1 MSPLLKKND
10 MSKNLRK
17 YCFVS
22 GLLALVVMLF
32 VYLCHGNTLLF
43 GDLTVLRMDLYH
55 QYGPLYAE
63 LYDRITEGYS
73 LVYSWTSG
81 AGGSFLGNLFNYC
94 CSPFALILLFVGH
107 KNMPEAI
114 AIMILLKAITSSV
127 TFTYYVNK
135 TNRSVDRLS
144 IPFGLMYAFCSYFV
158 AYSWNIMWLD
168 AMAIFPLVMLGIEN
182 IIQKKN
188 PALYI
193 FAMTYTMITNYY
205 MAYMVCILSVIYFI
219 YYYFG
224 RYEFSA
230 KLSYKVKAEQELAV
244 PENIE
249 QNPESIEEIGT
260 ITENKVENVS
270 TEENNTEFE
279 QFSETEPKI
288 EENIITAP
296 RVEKLKHKK
305 KRDFKNNRFF
315 VTGCTFAFSSFLCF
329 MLSAFALL
337 PIYYCLQSSS
347 ATSASFPDSM
357 KTYFNIFD
365 FIANHLPAV
374 ETTIRSSGDI
384 VLPNAYCGLLT
395 VILLPLYFLNSKI
408 KGSQKVAAACIL
420 GVFYLSFSVNYLNFM
435 WHGFHFPNDLP
446 YRFSFAYSFILLTLA
461 YKAITNISD
470 FKNKT
475 FITVGMSVLAF
486 DVLLDKFGSKN
497 VGTFTIVL
505 TIVLTVVYVI
515 ILGLFNSSRY
525 VKKSVVSLLTF
536 AIIVELCVAN
546 TANYAMAQPKD
557 AYTSDYD
564 NYQSISQTVEE
575 SETELFYRTE
585 LSKLRTRMDPSWY
598 GYNGVS
604 AFSSMAY
611 EHVAKIMEK
620 LGLFGNDINSY
631 TYYPQT
637 PIFNS
642 MFSIK
647 YIYDNSSDLLN
658 EGPCY
663 NFVTDNED
671 FSAYEYNY
679 YLPLAF
685 SVDAAVEDW
694 DMSSSNPFSV
704 QNSFM
709 YSATGIEDVLE
720 SAEVTEISTSNI
732 NNVSTDTVN
741 NSVAFSVNKTS
752 AGSEGTV
759 TLYIDVIEDGYYYV
773 YSGSTKL
780 SNVTVNADNFSYSYT
795 SSAIQPFTIDVGYQ
809 TAGSRISV
817 ELTVDKANDSASLSF
832 CAAKLNLEKFE
843 EAYDIIKSNGTVNLT
858 SFDETSMEGTIKV
871 NNSDAFLYTSIPY
884 DNAWEIVVDGVVL
897 EYYDETTDASTDGK
911 IIAVGNALIGFDIE
925 KGEHTVSFKYKA
937 KGLTEGILLTVAGA
951 IIVLLV
957 LLYKFYFSKKLYAK
971 GLKLDFIPEPDN
983 FNY

>member
-1 MSPLLKKND
+1 MSPLLKKNE
-10 MSKNLRK
+10 MSKDLRK
-17 YCFVS
+17 YCLVS
-22 GLLALVVMLF
+22 GALALLIMLI

-43 GDLTVLRMDLYH
+43 GERTVLRMDLYH

-81 AGGSFLGNLFNYC
+81 AGSSFLGNLFNYC
-94 CSPFALILLFVGH
+94 SSPFALVLLLVGH

-114 AIMILLKAITSSV
+114 AVMILLKAVTSSV
-127 TFTYYVNK
+127 SFTYYVNK
-135 TNRSVDRLS
+135 TNRCVNKLSV
-144 IPFGLMYAFCSYFV
+144 PFGLMYAFCSYFV

-182 IIQKKN
+182 IIQKKK

-224 RYEFSA
+224 RYELSA
-230 KLSYKVKAEQELAV
+230 KLSNKLKAQKEAV
-244 PENIE
+244 EISKENSLDNIE
-249 QNPESIEEIGT
+249 QLDTANENIPESEL
-260 ITENKVENVS
+260 S
-270 TEENNTEFE
+270 TEAVNEFS
-279 QFSETEPKI
+279 QFDEAAAELETEQPQIPVARK
-288 EENIITAP
+288 
-296 RVEKLKHKK
+296 EKKRK
-305 KRDFKNNRFF
+305 KRDFRNNRFF
-315 VTGCTFAFSSFLCF
+315 VTGCTFAISSFICF

-337 PIYYCLQSSS
+337 PVYFCLQSSS
-347 ATSASFPDSM
+347 ATSATFPDSL

-420 GVFYLSFSVNYLNFM
+420 GIFYLSFSINYLNFM

-446 YRFSFAYSFILLTLA
+446 YRFSFAYSFILLSLA
-461 YKAITNISD
+461 YKALINIQD

-475 FITVGMSVLAF
+475 FVTVGMGVLAF
-486 DVLLDKFGSKN
+486 AVLLDKFGSKN

-505 TIVLTVVYVI
+505 TIVLTVIYVV
-515 ILGLFNSSRY
+515 ILGLFNSKRY
-525 VKKSVVSLLTF
+525 LKKSVVSLLTF
-536 AIIVELCVAN
+536 AVVVELCVAN
-546 TANYAMAQPKD
+546 TANYTMAQPKD

-575 SETELFYRTE
+575 NETELFYRTE

-620 LGLFGNDINSY
+620 LGMFGNNINSY

-647 YIYDNSSDLLN
+647 YLYDNSSDLLN
-658 EGPCY
+658 DGQYY
-663 NFVTDNED
+663 NFITENDD
-671 FSAYEYNY
+671 FAAYEYKY

-685 SVDAAVEDW
+685 SVDASVEDW
-694 DMSSSNPFSV
+694 NMSSGNPFEV
-704 QNSFM
+704 QNNFI

-720 SAEVTEISTSNI
+720 AAEVTEISTSNI
-732 NNVSTDTVN
+732 DYVN
-741 NSVAFSVNKTS
+741 PESVNGSVAFSVNKTS
-752 AGSEGTV
+752 SGSEGKI
-759 TLYIDVIEDGYYYV
+759 TLYIDVNEDGHYYI
-773 YSGSTKL
+773 YSGSTRL
-780 SNVTVNADNFSYSYT
+780 SNVAVNADNFSYSYA
-795 SSAIQPFTIDVGYQ
+795 SSAIQPFTVDVGYQ
-809 TAGSRISV
+809 IAGSRISV
-817 ELTVDKANDSASLSF
+817 ELTLDQSNDSASVSF

-843 EAYDIIKSNGTVNLT
+843 EAYDIIKSNGTINLT

-871 NNSDAFLYTSIPY
+871 SNDNALLYTSIPY
-884 DNAWEIVVDGVVL
+884 DTSWEVLVDGVAL
-897 EYYDETTDASTDGK
+897 EYYNEETDASSDGK
-911 IIAVGNALIGFDIE
+911 IIAVGDALIGFE
-925 KGEHTVSFKYKA
+925 LSEGEHTVSFKYNA
-937 KGLTEGILLTVAGA
+937 KGLSEGIMLTVAGV
-951 IIVLLV
+951 IILLLA
-957 LLYKFYFSKKLYAK
+957 LLYKFYFSKKLRAK
-971 GLKLDFIPEPDN
+971 GVKLDFIPEPDN

>member
-1 MSPLLKKND
+1 MSPLLKKDD
-10 MSKNLRK
+10 MSKDLRK
-17 YCFVS
+17 YCFLS
-22 GLLALVVMLF
+22 GILALVVMLF

-43 GDLTVLRMDLYH
+43 GDRTVLRMDLYH

-94 CSPFALILLFVGH
+94 CSPFALILLLVGH

-114 AIMILLKAITSSV
+114 AIMILLKAVTSSV
-127 TFTYYVNK
+127 AFTYYVNK
-135 TNRSVDRLS
+135 TNRCVNKLSV
-144 IPFGLMYAFCSYFV
+144 PFGLLYAFCSYFV

-182 IIQKKN
+182 IIQKKK

-219 YYYFG
+219 YYFFG
-224 RYEFSA
+224 RYELAS
-230 KLSYKVKAEQELAV
+230 KLSVRIKAEKEAALLQENVAETV
-244 PENIE
+244 E
-249 QNPESIEEIGT
+249 QT
-260 ITENKVENVS
+260 DAVENAADGALAAEIS
-270 TEENNTEFE
+270 EEFS
-279 QFSETEPKI
+279 QFSEAEQII
-288 EENIITAP
+288 EVGNQTPAAKPE
-296 RVEKLKHKK
+296 HKRRK
-305 KRDFKNNRFF
+305 KRDFRNNRFF

-337 PIYYCLQSSS
+337 PVYFCLQSSS
-347 ATSASFPDSM
+347 ATSEAFPDSL
-357 KTYFNIFD
+357 KTYFNMFD

-395 VILLPLYFLNSKI
+395 VMLLPLYFLNSKI

-420 GVFYLSFSVNYLNFM
+420 GLFYLSFSINYINFI

-461 YKAITNISD
+461 YKAIINISD
-470 FKNKT
+470 YKNKT
-475 FITVGMSVLAF
+475 FITIGMCIIAF
-486 DVLLDKFGSKN
+486 VVLLDKFGSKN
-497 VGTFTIVL
+497 VGTLTIVL

-515 ILGLFNSSRY
+515 ILGLFNSNRY

-536 AIIVELCVAN
+536 AVIVELCVAN
-546 TANYAMAQPKD
+546 TGNYTMAQPKD
-557 AYTSDYD
+557 AYASDYD

-575 SETELFYRTE
+575 NETDLFYRTE

-611 EHVAKIMEK
+611 EHVAKLMDK
-620 LGLFGNDINSY
+620 LGMFGNNINSY

-637 PIFNS
+637 PVFNS
-642 MFSIK
+642 MFAMK
-647 YIYDNSSDLLN
+647 YIYDTDSDLIN
-658 EGPCY
+658 EGPY
-663 NFVTDNED
+663 YSYITENENFT
-671 FSAYEYNY
+671 AYKYKY

-685 SVDAAVEDW
+685 SVNADVENW
-694 DMSSSNPFSV
+694 DTTAGNPFEV
-704 QNSFM
+704 QNNFI

-720 SAEVTEISTSNI
+720 NVDVTEVSTSNI
-732 NNVSTDTVN
+732 NYVGPESVN
-741 NSVAFSVNKTS
+741 NSNSFYVNKTS
-752 AGSEGTV
+752 AGSEGTI
-759 TLYIDVIEDGYYYV
+759 TLYIDVVEDGHYYV
-773 YSGSTKL
+773 YSGSTRL
-780 SNVTVNADNFSYSYT
+780 SKIVVNADDFSYSYV
-795 SSAIQPFTIDVGYQ
+795 SSAIEPFTVDVGYQ

-817 ELTVDKANDSASLSF
+817 EFTVDKANDGGNLSF
-832 CAAKLNLEKFE
+832 CAARLNLEKFE
-843 EAYDIIKSNGTVNLT
+843 EAYDIINANGTINLT
-858 SFDETSMEGTIKV
+858 SFDETAMEGTIKV

-884 DNAWEIVVDGVVL
+884 DKSWEVLVDGVAL
-897 EYYDETTDASTDGK
+897 EHYDETTDTSTDGK
-911 IIAVGNALIGFDIE
+911 IIAVGDALIGFE
-925 KGEHTVSFKYKA
+925 LSEGEHTVSFKYNA
-937 KGLTEGILLTVAGA
+937 KGLSVGIMLTVAGA
-951 IIVLLV
+951 IILLLV
-957 LLYKFYFSKKLYAK
+957 LLYKFYFAKKLRAK
-971 GLKLDFIPEPDN
+971 GIKLDFIPEPDN

>member
-1 MSPLLKKND
+1 MSPLLNKSK
-10 MSKNLRK
+10 MSKDLRT
-17 YCFVS
+17 YCIAS
-22 GLLALVVMLF
+22 GVLALIVMLF
-32 VYLCHGNTLLF
+32 VYLCHGNTLVF
-43 GDLTVLRMDLYH
+43 GDRTVLRMDLYH

-94 CSPFALILLFVGH
+94 CSPFALVLLLLGH

-114 AIMILLKAITSSV
+114 ALMILLKAVTSSV

-135 TNRSVDRLS
+135 TNRSANKLS
-144 IPFGLMYAFCSYFV
+144 VPFGLMYAFCSYFV

-168 AMAIFPLVMLGIEN
+168 AMAIFPIVMLGVEN
-182 IIQKKN
+182 IIQKKK

-205 MAYMVCILSVIYFI
+205 MAYMVCILSVIYFL

-224 RYEFSA
+224 RYEIVS
-230 KLSYKVKAEQELAV
+230 KLSSKKNDVQEVLVSENAVQPEECFEQID
-244 PENIE
+244 PDSEN
-249 QNPESIEEIGT
+249 S
-260 ITENKVENVS
+260 VETVCAS
-270 TEENNTEFE
+270 DEFE
-279 QFSETEPKI
+279 QFSVPEQEGA
-288 EENIITAP
+288 ENSIQAP
-296 RVEKLKHKK
+296 SVAAVKK
-305 KRDFKNNRFF
+305 KERFDFKNNRFF

-337 PIYYCLQSSS
+337 PIYFCLQSSS
-347 ATSASFPDSM
+347 ATSASFPDSL

-374 ETTIRSSGDI
+374 ETTIRSSGDV
-384 VLPNAYCGLLT
+384 VLPNVYCGMLS

-420 GVFYLSFSVNYLNFM
+420 GLFYLSFCINYLNFI

-446 YRFSFAYSFILLTLA
+446 YRFSFAYSFILLSLA
-461 YKAITNISD
+461 YKAIINID
-470 FKNKT
+470 EFKNKT
-475 FITVGMSVLAF
+475 FITVGMGALAF
-486 DVLLDKFGSKN
+486 AVLLDKFGSKN
-497 VGTFTIVL
+497 VDTLTVVL
-505 TIVLTVVYVI
+505 TIVMTIVYVV

-536 AIIVELCVAN
+536 AVIVELCVAN
-546 TANYAMAQPKD
+546 TGNYTMAQPKD

-564 NYQSISQTVEE
+564 NYQSITQEVEE
-575 SETELFYRTE
+575 SDTDLFYRTE

-611 EHVAKIMEK
+611 EHVAKIMDK
-620 LGLFGNDINSY
+620 LGMFGNNINSY

-647 YIYDNSSDLLN
+647 YIYDNDSDMLN

-663 NFVTDNED
+663 NYITENDD
-671 FSAYEYNY
+671 FAAYEYNY

-685 SVDAAVEDW
+685 SVNEDVEYW
-694 DMSSSNPFSV
+694 ETSSGNPFAV
-704 QNSFM
+704 QNNFI

-720 SAEVTEISTSNI
+720 DVDVAEISTSNI
-732 NNVSTDTVN
+732 NYIAPESVNSSVS
-741 NSVAFSVNKTS
+741 FSVNKTS
-752 AGSEGTV
+752 SGSDGTV
-759 TLYIDVIEDGYYYV
+759 TLYIDVIEDGHYYV
-773 YSGSTKL
+773 YTGSTRL
-780 SNVTVNADNFSYSYT
+780 SKVSVNADDFSYSYA
-795 SSAIQPFTIDVGYQ
+795 SSAIEPFTLDVGYQ
-809 TAGSRISV
+809 TAGARISV
-817 ELTVDKANDSASLSF
+817 ELTVDKANDSANISF
-832 CAAKLNLEKFE
+832 SAAKLNLQKFE
-843 EAYDIIKSNGTVNLT
+843 EAYDIIKANGTVNLT
-858 SFDETSMEGTIKV
+858 SFDETSMEGTINV
-871 NNSDAFLYTSIPY
+871 TNSDAFIYTSIPY
-884 DNAWEIVVDGVVL
+884 DKSWEIFVDGVAL
-897 EYYDETTDASTDGK
+897 EYYDEETDVSSEGK
-911 IIAVGNALIGFDIE
+911 IIAVGDALIGFDIAE
-925 KGEHTVSFKYKA
+925 GEHTISFRYNA
-937 KGLTEGILLTVAGA
+937 KGLNIGIALTVAGVT
-951 IIVLLV
+951 ILLLA
-957 LLYKFYFSKKLYAK
+957 LLYKLCFSKKLRAK
-971 GLKLDFIPEPDN
+971 GIKSDFIPEPDN

>member
-10 MSKNLRK
+10 MSKDLRK
-17 YCFVS
+17 YCITS

-43 GDLTVLRMDLYH
+43 GERTVLRMDLYH

-81 AGGSFLGNLFNYC
+81 AGSSFLGNLFNYC

-114 AIMILLKAITSSV
+114 ALMILLKAVTSSV
-127 TFTYYVNK
+127 SFTYYINK
-135 TNRSVDRLS
+135 TNRCVNRLS

-182 IIQKKN
+182 IIQKKK

-230 KLSYKVKAEQELAV
+230 KLSNKLKAQKEEAEISQE
-244 PENIE
+244 N
-249 QNPESIEEIGT
+249 T
-260 ITENKVENVS
+260 VENVEKITVVNENT
-270 TEENNTEFE
+270 TENELSQNTENEFSQFDASVTEAEAE
-279 QFSETEPKI
+279 QSQ
-288 EENIITAP
+288 TAVNKKAKK
-296 RVEKLKHKK
+296 RK
-305 KRDFKNNRFF
+305 KRDFRNNRFF

-337 PIYYCLQSSS
+337 PVYFCLQSSS
-347 ATSASFPDSM
+347 ATSEAFPDSL

-374 ETTIRSSGDI
+374 ATTIRSSGDI
-384 VLPNAYCGLLT
+384 VLPNVYCGMLT

-420 GVFYLSFSVNYLNFM
+420 GLFYISFSINYLNFM

-461 YKAITNISD
+461 YKAIINIED

-475 FITVGMSVLAF
+475 FITVGMGAF
-486 DVLLDKFGSKN
+486 AFAVLLDKFGSKN
-497 VGTFTIVL
+497 VETFTVVL
-505 TIVLTVVYVI
+505 TIVLTVIYVV
-515 ILGLFNSSRY
+515 ILGLFNSKRY
-525 VKKSVVSLLTF
+525 LRKSVVSLLTF
-536 AIIVELCVAN
+536 AVIVELCVAN
-546 TANYAMAQPKD
+546 TANYTMAQPKD

-575 SETELFYRTE
+575 DETELFYRTE

-620 LGLFGNDINSY
+620 LGMFGNNINSY

-647 YIYDNSSDLLN
+647 YLYDNSSDLLN
-658 EGPCY
+658 EGQY
-663 NFVTDNED
+663 YSFITENDD
-671 FSAYEYNY
+671 FSAYEYKY

-685 SVDAAVEDW
+685 SVDAAVADW
-694 DMSSSNPFSV
+694 DMSSGNPFDV
-704 QNSFM
+704 QNSFI

-720 SAEVTEISTSNI
+720 PAEVTEISTSNI
-732 NNVSTDTVN
+732 DYVN
-741 NSVAFSVNKTS
+741 PESVNGSVAFSVNKTS
-752 AGSEGTV
+752 SGSEGKI
-759 TLYIDVIEDGYYYV
+759 TLYIDVNEAGHYYI
-773 YSGSTKL
+773 YSGSTRL
-780 SNVTVNADNFSYSYT
+780 SNVAVNADDFSYSYA
-795 SSAIQPFTIDVGYQ
+795 SSAIQPFTVDVGYQ
-809 TAGSRISV
+809 TAGARISV
-817 ELTVDKANDSASLSF
+817 ELTLDQANDNASVSF

-843 EAYDIIKSNGTVNLT
+843 EAYDIIKSNGTINLI

-871 NNSDAFLYTSIPY
+871 NNDNAFLYTSIPY
-884 DNAWEIVVDGVVL
+884 DTSWEVIVDGVAL
-897 EYYDETTDASTDGK
+897 EYYNEETDASSDGK
-911 IIAVGNALIGFDIE
+911 IIAVGDALIGFE
-925 KGEHTVSFKYKA
+925 LSEGEHTVSFKYNA
-937 KGLTEGILLTVAGA
+937 KGLSEGIMLTVAGV
-951 IIVLLV
+951 IILLLA
-957 LLYKFYFSKKLYAK
+957 LLYKFYFSEKLRAK
-971 GLKLDFIPEPDN
+971 GVKLDFIPEPDN

>member
-10 MSKNLRK
+10 MSKDLRK
-17 YCFVS
+17 YCITS

-43 GDLTVLRMDLYH
+43 GERTVLRMDLYH

-81 AGGSFLGNLFNYC
+81 AGSSFLGNLFNYC

-114 AIMILLKAITSSV
+114 ALMILLKAVTSSV
-127 TFTYYVNK
+127 SFTYYINK
-135 TNRSVDRLS
+135 TNRCVNRLS

-182 IIQKKN
+182 IIQKKK

-230 KLSYKVKAEQELAV
+230 KLSNKLKAQKEEAEISQE
-244 PENIE
+244 N
-249 QNPESIEEIGT
+249 T
-260 ITENKVENVS
+260 VENVEKITVVNENT
-270 TEENNTEFE
+270 TENELSQNTENEFSQFDASATEAEAE
-279 QFSETEPKI
+279 QSQ
-288 EENIITAP
+288 TAVNKKVKK
-296 RVEKLKHKK
+296 RK
-305 KRDFKNNRFF
+305 KRDFRNNRFF

-337 PIYYCLQSSS
+337 PVYFCLQSSS
-347 ATSASFPDSM
+347 ATSEAFPDSL

-374 ETTIRSSGDI
+374 ATTIRSSGDI
-384 VLPNAYCGLLT
+384 VLPNVYCGMLT

-420 GVFYLSFSVNYLNFM
+420 GLFYISFSINYLNFM

-461 YKAITNISD
+461 YKAIINIED

-475 FITVGMSVLAF
+475 FITVGMGAF
-486 DVLLDKFGSKN
+486 AFAVLLDKFGSKN
-497 VGTFTIVL
+497 VETFTVVL
-505 TIVLTVVYVI
+505 TIVLTVIYVV
-515 ILGLFNSSRY
+515 ILGLFNSKRY
-525 VKKSVVSLLTF
+525 LRKSVVSLLTF
-536 AIIVELCVAN
+536 AVIVELCVAN
-546 TANYAMAQPKD
+546 TANYTMAQPKD

-575 SETELFYRTE
+575 DETELFYRTE

-620 LGLFGNDINSY
+620 LGMFGNNINSY

-647 YIYDNSSDLLN
+647 YLYDNSSDLLN
-658 EGPCY
+658 EGQY
-663 NFVTDNED
+663 YSFITENDD
-671 FSAYEYNY
+671 FSAYEYKY

-685 SVDAAVEDW
+685 SVDAAVADW
-694 DMSSSNPFSV
+694 DMSSGNPFDV
-704 QNSFM
+704 QNSFI

-720 SAEVTEISTSNI
+720 PAEVTEISTSNI
-732 NNVSTDTVN
+732 DYVN
-741 NSVAFSVNKTS
+741 PESVNGSVAFSVNKTS
-752 AGSEGTV
+752 SGSEGKI
-759 TLYIDVIEDGYYYV
+759 TLYIDVNEDGHYYI
-773 YSGSTKL
+773 YSGSTRL
-780 SNVTVNADNFSYSYT
+780 SNVAVNADDFSYSYA
-795 SSAIQPFTIDVGYQ
+795 SSAIQPFTVDVGYQ
-809 TAGSRISV
+809 TAGARISV
-817 ELTVDKANDSASLSF
+817 ELTLDQANDSASVSF

-843 EAYDIIKSNGTVNLT
+843 EAYDIIKSNGTINLT

-871 NNSDAFLYTSIPY
+871 NNDNAFLYTSIPY
-884 DNAWEIVVDGVVL
+884 DTSWEVIVDGVAL
-897 EYYDETTDASTDGK
+897 EYYNEETDASSDGK
-911 IIAVGNALIGFDIE
+911 IIAVGDALIGFE
-925 KGEHTVSFKYKA
+925 LSEGEHTVSFKYNA
-937 KGLTEGILLTVAGA
+937 KGLSEGIMLTVAGV
-951 IIVLLV
+951 IILLLA
-957 LLYKFYFSKKLYAK
+957 LLYKFYFSEKLRAK
-971 GLKLDFIPEPDN
+971 GVKLDFIPEPDN